1 MVVVVLP
8 TPPFWLAMAMIRGV
22 AFWPPVAAVALVIV
36 RTEYPQLS
44 QGWGMMFHVEH
55 SRFGAGLVVEGVVNV
70 PRGTLP
76 LVPAVQGWTRQTS
89 PG

>member
-1 MVVVVLP
+1 
-8 TPPFWLAMAMIRGV
+8 MIRGV
-22 AFWPPVAAVALVIV
+22 AFWPPGAAVALVIV

-76 LVPAVQGWTRQTS
+76 LVPAVQDLTRQTG